1 MVMHIDKKSTCH
13 STDNKADYSVH
24 NKAWMKITGPAA
36 APLGDVFFGSS
47 VMVQAE
53 LTAAGREDEV
63 KVQKVTADRRQIVEE
78 HSVNVGVHNATWSAP
93 QGQRAEGMKP
103 KRASKVFIK
112 GTDGVQKCIKVLR
125 AYRVVLLG
133 ETGAGKSTLGNSILG
148 EEVFEPGKT
157 TDYQIQS
164 KSAHE
169 RRITVLDTPGFSHF
183 DQPEAELKD
192 EIARCTARCRP
203 GPHVLL
209 IVLNVEESAKQQSAV
224 IDKICQCLPEE
235 AFKYAAV
242 VFTHGPN
249 LMTIEKYINENQHLK
264 DLVMKCSG
272 RYQVA
277 DHKNSPKGDENDSQV
292 SQLISMMDKIVIE
305 NKGRCYTNETL
316 QAHQRDKNNTK
327 LSNPKHPND
336 DKKCNANNNLWI
348 SLSGPEG
355 NLVAEAF
362 FGSDVAVWQTTQTST
377 KTGECTT
384 SKQGEYEVPRSEP
397 KGRDEKYKSPSETN
411 STSMEEEEKNEKERE
426 FDTETNEAPEK
437 SDRRKETVRKESRG
451 LWGFVTDLLGAVMGG
466 LGAVAT
472 GLTGMI
478 VGGLGAVATGLTGMI
493 VGVLGA
499 VGTGLT
505 GMIVGVLG
513 AVGTAIT
520 WVAKITAGILS
531 LVAAAWFLTWVKK
544 MHDKIIDFYE
554 MIKKNIG
561 VVLLVVAFY
570 FLLFLS
576 FCDRVPM
583 AGTIFLSSGI
593 LVMFLVILLLFIVI
607 VK

>member
-1 MVMHIDKKSTCH
+1 ISRKS
-13 STDNKADYSVH
+13 
-24 NKAWMKITGPAA
+24 
-36 APLGDVFFGSS
+36 
-47 VMVQAE
+47 
-53 LTAAGREDEV
+53 R
-63 KVQKVTADRRQIVEE
+63 
-78 HSVNVGVHNATWSAP
+78 
-93 QGQRAEGMKP
+93 
-103 KRASKVFIK
+103 
-112 GTDGVQKCIKVLR
+112 VLR

-327 LSNPKHPND
+327 
-336 DKKCNANNNLWI
+336 
-348 SLSGPEG
+348 
-355 NLVAEAF
+355 
-362 FGSDVAVWQTTQTST
+362 
-377 KTGECTT
+377 
-384 SKQGEYEVPRSEP
+384 
-397 KGRDEKYKSPSETN
+397 
-411 STSMEEEEKNEKERE
+411 EEEKNEKELGPKSEDMETKKPASNPPLPKRRIAIIGQTGAGKSSLGNTIFKEKKFNVNHDVEPGIRGCEAKTKRVGGRE
-426 FDTETNEAPEK
+426 ITLIDMPGLFDPGKDEKEMKAELLKGITESSPGPHAFLIVLNVEK
-437 SDRRKETVRKESRG
+437 STQKDDDIVSKMNEQFSEEVFKYSTVVFTHGDRLPRRQQTQGFVKENEFLGDLVEKCGNRCHVVDNKRWNKRSKYGYRSNRYQVKRLLKSIEKTVEENDKSEHCTVRKEEKSPIRM
-451 LWGFVTDLLGAVMGG
+451 VLLGKTGSGKSSLANTICGDQLFTTNHTINSETSHCKAITRSVSGRNLTVIDTPGFFDTDRPEEELEPEIVRCLAECAPGPHVFLIVLKVEKFTEHEKAVIEKIWAIFGVVFMV
-466 LGAVAT
+466 GAV
-472 GLTGMI
+472 LT
-478 VGGLGAVATGLTGMI
+478 
-493 VGVLGA
+493 VLQESS
-499 VGTGLT
+499 
-505 GMIVGVLG
+505 
-513 AVGTAIT
+513 
-520 WVAKITAGILS
+520 KP
-531 LVAAAWFLTWVKK
+531 VKK
-544 MHDKIIDFYE
+544 KED
-554 MIKKNIG
+554 
-561 VVLLVVAFY
+561 
-570 FLLFLS
+570 
-576 FCDRVPM
+576 
-583 AGTIFLSSGI
+583 
-593 LVMFLVILLLFIVI
+593 ILLYSD
-607 VK
+607 VKPLQALLK